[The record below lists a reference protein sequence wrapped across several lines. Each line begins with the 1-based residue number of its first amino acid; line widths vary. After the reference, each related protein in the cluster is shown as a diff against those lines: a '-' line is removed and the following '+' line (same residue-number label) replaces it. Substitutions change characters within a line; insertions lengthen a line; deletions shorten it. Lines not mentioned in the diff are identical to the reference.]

1 MKRLLLFILLLLI
14 IIVVVLAYLGF
25 IPVLSEMMGSTK
37 PRDLGV
43 HPVPADLA
51 SAQAKLKGVRLEYP
65 LTAAAQK
72 HATAPSGSVDLNIAL
87 SGEEITALLQ
97 SGKYRTWPFRGVQVR
112 INLDGSA
119 EASGMLILSKVGA
132 YAQVA
137 GADAG
142 MVLDALNSWKITQD
156 VPFYVAGKG
165 SVTNGKVALDV
176 QKAELGRLG
185 APERMIASNKPH
197 IVAFLERGISNAQ
210 GVRIKSLKV
219 ESGKVMFDGSLP
231 NYSPHWQGQP

>member
-1 MKRLLLFILLLLI
+1 MKRFLLFILLLLI
-14 IIVVVLAYLGF
+14 IIVIVMAYLGF

-43 HPVPADLA
+43 HPAPADLV
-51 SAQAKLKGVRLEYP
+51 SAQAKLKGVRFEYP
-65 LTAAAQK
+65 LAASVQK
-72 HATAPSGSVDLNIAL
+72 HPTTASGSVDLNIVLTA
-87 SGEEITALLQ
+87 EEITALIQ

-112 INLDGSA
+112 INPDGSA
-119 EASGMLILSKVGA
+119 EAAGMLILSKVGA

-142 MVLDALNSWKITQD
+142 MVLDALNSWKIMQD

-165 SVTNGKVALDV
+165 SVTNGKVTLDV
-176 QKAELGRLG
+176 QKAELGRLA
-185 APERMIASNKPH
+185 APEALIASNKPQV
-197 IVAFLERGISNAQ
+197 IAFLERGIANAQ
-210 GVRIKSLKV
+210 GVRIKSLRV
-219 ESGKVMFDGSLP
+219 DSGKVVFNGSLP